1 MPPMSRGGSQSSC
14 SSELCLGGN
23 ISDGM
28 KDRNISDNIAL
39 PPLCHKLHSELDD
52 TREKFMV
59 NPVNT
64 KFLNAAK

>member
-1 MPPMSRGGSQSSC
+1 
-14 SSELCLGGN
+14 
-23 ISDGM
+23 M